1 MAGFTRYSDYD
12 RFAWVYDRHW
22 GSGERRLPALERLM
36 LRHLGSDA
44 RILDLCCG
52 TGHGTQAIVATWIPC
67 RRFGRVRR
75 DDSLRSR

>member
-36 LRHLGSDA
+36 LQHLASDA
-44 RILDLCCG
+44 RILDLWLRYG
-52 TGHGTQAIVATWIPC
+52 ARDQTIVGAWIP
-67 RRFGRVRR
+67 
-75 DDSLRSR
+75 S